1 MVHLGENPGMDGYI
15 TFNCLLL
22 TKKKSLC
29 FFQQIL
35 DIKLQANYSKGILGQ
50 KKKKKKTVIKL

>member
-50 KKKKKKTVIKL
+50 KKKKKKL

>member
-22 TKKKSLC
+22 TKKKPL

-50 KKKKKKTVIKL
+50 KKKKTVIKL